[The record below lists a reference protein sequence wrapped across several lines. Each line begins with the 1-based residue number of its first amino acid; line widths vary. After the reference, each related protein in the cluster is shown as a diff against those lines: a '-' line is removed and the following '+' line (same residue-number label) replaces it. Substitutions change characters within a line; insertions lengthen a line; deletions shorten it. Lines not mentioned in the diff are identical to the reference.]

1 MSTHNFKIGDLVKA
15 KLHNGIFSAKARS
28 IGVFLGVNDPKSHDE
43 SLTVRV
49 HWSEIGI
56 TNERPYML
64 KKIVI

>member
-28 IGVFLGVNDPKSHDE
+28 IGVFLGTGAVDCFGEVKV
-43 SLTVRV
+43 VRV